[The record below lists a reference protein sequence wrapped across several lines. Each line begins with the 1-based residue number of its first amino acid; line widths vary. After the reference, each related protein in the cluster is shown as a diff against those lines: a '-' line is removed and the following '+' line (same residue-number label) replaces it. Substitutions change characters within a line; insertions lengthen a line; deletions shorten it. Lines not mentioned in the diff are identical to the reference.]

1 MIENKEKIYEII
13 LTIAVFFFLLFNISI
28 LRTYFVYAVYVGD
41 LIYLLLFFLE
51 FIVSFLLSYK
61 FYKTIQSKLSS
72 RIKDILLTV
81 FVTIVFYAYLL
92 VFWIFILAMFSKIAP
107 YIPNVLGAILSLIL
121 IMLIPMSFLFT
132 LFLSYRFYLYVASEE
147 LYKVLKAQE
156 KNFLKRDQEQTIKYY
171 EHNSQLRDKW
181 NSQKTKFLL
190 AYVIAVIIILV
201 INSFLS
207 LGIDFG
213 LLLKGFFILS
223 IGIFLLIYD
232 KKVFA
237 YFMIIF
243 GWMGLVFLFNSLGHN
258 GFLGL
263 TVNQTDAISG
273 VLLVVGTT
281 IAIVVATFWLKYN
294 V

>member
-28 LRTYFVYAVYVGD
+28 LSTYFVYTVYVGD
-41 LIYLLLFFLE
+41 LIYLLFLE
-51 FIVSFLLSYK
+51 LIVSFLLSYK
-61 FYKTIQSKLSS
+61 FYKTIQSKLNS
-72 RIKDILLTV
+72 RTKDILLTV

-107 YIPNVLGAILSLIL
+107 YIQNILGAILILIL
-121 IMLIPMSFLFT
+121 VMLIPGTFLFT

-147 LYKVLKAQE
+147 LYKVLKNQE
-156 KNFLKRDQEQTIKYY
+156 KNFLERDQEQTIKYY
-171 EHNSQLRDKW
+171 EHNTQLRAKW

-190 AYVIAVIIILV
+190 AYVIMVIIILA
-201 INSFLS
+201 ITSFLS
-207 LGIDFG
+207 LGVDLR
-213 LLLKGFFILS
+213 LLLKGLFLLS
-223 IGIFLLIYD
+223 IVIFVFIYD
-232 KKVFA
+232 KKVFVF
-237 YFMIIF
+237 FMIIL

>member
-181 NSQKTKFLL
+181 DSQKTKFLL
-190 AYVIAVIIILV
+190 AYVIAVIIILA

-207 LGIDFG
+207 LGIDLR
-213 LLLKGFFILS
+213 LLLKGLFLLS
-223 IGIFLLIYD
+223 IVIFVFIYD
-232 KKVFA
+232 KKVFVF
-237 YFMIIF
+237 FMIIL

>member
-61 FYKTIQSKLSS
+61 VYKTIQSKLSS

-190 AYVIAVIIILV
+190 AYVIAVIIILA

-207 LGIDFG
+207 LGID
-213 LLLKGFFILS
+213 
-223 IGIFLLIYD
+223 
-232 KKVFA
+232 
-237 YFMIIF
+237 
-243 GWMGLVFLFNSLGHN
+243 
-258 GFLGL
+258 
-263 TVNQTDAISG
+263 
-273 VLLVVGTT
+273 
-281 IAIVVATFWLKYN
+281 
-294 V
+294 

>member
-28 LRTYFVYAVYVGD
+28 LSTYFVYTVYVGD
-41 LIYLLLFFLE
+41 LIYLLFLE
-51 FIVSFLLSYK
+51 LIVSFLLSYK
-61 FYKTIQSKLSS
+61 FYKTIQSKLNS
-72 RIKDILLTV
+72 RTKDILLTV

-92 VFWIFILAMFSKIAP
+92 VFWIFILSMFSKIAP
-107 YIPNVLGAILSLIL
+107 YIQNILGAILILIL
-121 IMLIPMSFLFT
+121 VMLIPGTFLFT

-147 LYKVLKAQE
+147 LYKVLKNQE
-156 KNFLKRDQEQTIKYY
+156 KNFLERDQEQTIKYY
-171 EHNSQLRDKW
+171 EHNTQLRAKW

-190 AYVIAVIIILV
+190 AYVIMVIIILA
-201 INSFLS
+201 ITSFLS
-207 LGIDFG
+207 LGVDLS
-213 LLLKGFFILS
+213 LLLKGLFLLS
-223 IGIFLLIYD
+223 IVIFVLIYD
-232 KKVFA
+232 KKVFV
-237 YFMIIF
+237 YFMIIL

>member
-28 LRTYFVYAVYVGD
+28 LSTYFVYTVYVGD
-41 LIYLLLFFLE
+41 LIYLLFLE
-51 FIVSFLLSYK
+51 LIVSFLLSYK
-61 FYKTIQSKLSS
+61 FYKTIQSKLNS
-72 RIKDILLTV
+72 RTKDILLTV

-107 YIPNVLGAILSLIL
+107 YIQNILGAILILIL
-121 IMLIPMSFLFT
+121 VMLIPGTFLFT
-132 LFLSYRFYLYVASEE
+132 LFLSYRFYLYVE

-190 AYVIAVIIILV
+190 AYVIAVIIILA

-207 LGIDFG
+207 LGIDLG

>member
-28 LRTYFVYAVYVGD
+28 LRTYFVYTVYVGD

-51 FIVSFLLSYK
+51 FIVSFFLSYK
-61 FYKTIQSKLSS
+61 FYKSIRSKLNS
-72 RIKDILLTV
+72 RTKDILLTV

-92 VFWIFILAMFSKIAP
+92 VFWIFILASFSKIAP
-107 YIPNVLGAILSLIL
+107 YIPNILGAILILIL
-121 IMLIPMSFLFT
+121 VMLIPGTFLFT

-147 LYKVLKAQE
+147 LYKVLKNQE
-156 KNFLKRDQEQTIKYY
+156 KNFLERDQEQTIKYY
-171 EHNSQLRDKW
+171 DHMSQLRAKW

-190 AYVIAVIIILV
+190 AYVIMVIIILA
-201 INSFLS
+201 ITSFLS
-207 LGIDFG
+207 LGVDLG
-213 LLLKGFFILS
+213 LLLKGSFLLS
-223 IGIFLLIYD
+223 IVIFVLIYD
-232 KKVFA
+232 KKVFV
-237 YFMIIF
+237 YFMIIL

>member
-28 LRTYFVYAVYVGD
+28 LRTYFVYTVYVGD

-51 FIVSFLLSYK
+51 FIVSFFLSYK
-61 FYKTIQSKLSS
+61 FYKSIRSKLNS
-72 RIKDILLTV
+72 RTKDILLTV

-92 VFWIFILAMFSKIAP
+92 VFWIFILASFSKITP
-107 YIPNVLGAILSLIL
+107 YIPNILGAILTLIL
-121 IMLIPMSFLFT
+121 VMVVPGSFLFT

-147 LYKVLKAQE
+147 LYKVLKNQE
-156 KNFLKRDQEQTIKYY
+156 KNFLERDQEQTIKYY
-171 EHNSQLRDKW
+171 DHMSQLRAKW
-181 NSQKTKFLL
+181 NSQKTKFML
-190 AYVIAVIIILV
+190 AYVIIVILIFA

-207 LGIDFG
+207 LGVDLS
-213 LLLKGFFILS
+213 LLLKGLFLLS
-223 IGIFLLIYD
+223 IVIFVLIYD
-232 KKVFA
+232 KKVFV
-237 YFMIIF
+237 YFMIIL

>member
-28 LRTYFVYAVYVGD
+28 LRTYFVYTVYVGD

-51 FIVSFLLSYK
+51 FIVSFFLSYK
-61 FYKTIQSKLSS
+61 FYKSIRSKLNS
-72 RIKDILLTV
+72 RTKDILLTV

-92 VFWIFILAMFSKIAP
+92 VFWIFILASFSKIAP
-107 YIPNVLGAILSLIL
+107 YIPNILGAILTLIL
-121 IMLIPMSFLFT
+121 VMVVPGSFLFT

-147 LYKVLKAQE
+147 LYKVLKNQE
-156 KNFLKRDQEQTIKYY
+156 KNFLERDQEQTIKYY
-171 EHNSQLRDKW
+171 DHMSQLRAKW
-181 NSQKTKFLL
+181 NSQKTKFML
-190 AYVIAVIIILV
+190 AYVIIVIIIFA

-207 LGIDFG
+207 LGVDLG
-213 LLLKGFFILS
+213 LLLKGLFLLS
-223 IGIFLLIYD
+223 IVIFVLIYD
-232 KKVFA
+232 KKVFV
-237 YFMIIF
+237 YFMIIL

>member
-132 LFLSYRFYLYVASEE
+132 LFLSS
-147 LYKVLKAQE
+147 
-156 KNFLKRDQEQTIKYY
+156 TP
-171 EHNSQLRDKW
+171 
-181 NSQKTKFLL
+181 
-190 AYVIAVIIILV
+190 
-201 INSFLS
+201 
-207 LGIDFG
+207 
-213 LLLKGFFILS
+213 KGP
-223 IGIFLLIYD
+223 
-232 KKVFA
+232 
-237 YFMIIF
+237 
-243 GWMGLVFLFNSLGHN
+243 
-258 GFLGL
+258 
-263 TVNQTDAISG
+263 
-273 VLLVVGTT
+273 
-281 IAIVVATFWLKYN
+281 
-294 V
+294 

>member
-132 LFLSYRFYLYVASEE
+132 LFLSYRFYLYVE

-190 AYVIAVIIILV
+190 AYVIAVIIILA

-207 LGIDFG
+207 LGIDLG

>member
-28 LRTYFVYAVYVGD
+28 LSTYFVYTVYVGD
-41 LIYLLLFFLE
+41 LIYLLFLE
-51 FIVSFLLSYK
+51 LIVSFLLSYK
-61 FYKTIQSKLSS
+61 FYKTIQSKLNS
-72 RIKDILLTV
+72 RTKDILLTV

-107 YIPNVLGAILSLIL
+107 YIQNILGARLNLIL
-121 IMLIPMSFLFT
+121 VMLIPGTFLFT

-147 LYKVLKAQE
+147 LYKVLKNQE
-156 KNFLKRDQEQTIKYY
+156 KNFLERDQEQTIKYY
-171 EHNSQLRDKW
+171 EHNTQLRAKW

-190 AYVIAVIIILV
+190 AYVIMVIIILA
-201 INSFLS
+201 ITSFLS
-207 LGIDFG
+207 LGVDLR
-213 LLLKGFFILS
+213 LLLKGLFLLS
-223 IGIFLLIYD
+223 IVIFVFIYD
-232 KKVFA
+232 KKVFVF
-237 YFMIIF
+237 FMIIL

>member
-28 LRTYFVYAVYVGD
+28 LSTYFVYTVYVGD
-41 LIYLLLFFLE
+41 LIYLLFLE
-51 FIVSFLLSYK
+51 LIVSFLLSYK
-61 FYKTIQSKLSS
+61 FYKTIQSKLNS
-72 RIKDILLTV
+72 RTKDILLTV

-92 VFWIFILAMFSKIAP
+92 VFWIFILSMFSKIAP
-107 YIPNVLGAILSLIL
+107 YIQNILGAILILIL
-121 IMLIPMSFLFT
+121 VMLIPGTFLFT

-147 LYKVLKAQE
+147 LYKVLKNQE
-156 KNFLKRDQEQTIKYY
+156 KNFLERDQEQTIKYY
-171 EHNSQLRDKW
+171 EHNTQLRAKW

-190 AYVIAVIIILV
+190 AYVIMVIIILA
-201 INSFLS
+201 ITSFLS
-207 LGIDFG
+207 LGVDLS
-213 LLLKGFFILS
+213 LLLKGLFLLS
-223 IGIFLLIYD
+223 IVIFVLIYD
-232 KKVFA
+232 KKVFV

>member
-190 AYVIAVIIILV
+190 AYVIAVIIILA

-207 LGIDFG
+207 LGIDFS

>member
-132 LFLSYRFYLYVASEE
+132 LVLSYRFYLYVASEE

-190 AYVIAVIIILV
+190 AYVIAVIIILA

-207 LGIDFG
+207 LGIDLG
-213 LLLKGFFILS
+213 LLFKGFFILS

>member
-81 FVTIVFYAYLL
+81 FVTIVFYAYLS

-190 AYVIAVIIILV
+190 AYVIAVIIILA

-207 LGIDFG
+207 LGID
-213 LLLKGFFILS
+213 
-223 IGIFLLIYD
+223 LIYD

>member
-190 AYVIAVIIILV
+190 AYVIAVIIILA

-207 LGIDFG
+207 LGIDLA

>member
-81 FVTIVFYAYLL
+81 FVTIVFYAYLS

-132 LFLSYRFYLYVASEE
+132 LFLSYRFFLYVASEE

-190 AYVIAVIIILV
+190 AYVIAVIIILA

-207 LGIDFG
+207 LGIDFS

>member
-107 YIPNVLGAILSLIL
+107 YIQNILGAILILIL
-121 IMLIPMSFLFT
+121 VMLIP
-132 LFLSYRFYLYVASEE
+132 
-147 LYKVLKAQE
+147 
-156 KNFLKRDQEQTIKYY
+156 
-171 EHNSQLRDKW
+171 
-181 NSQKTKFLL
+181 
-190 AYVIAVIIILV
+190 
-201 INSFLS
+201 FLS
-207 LGIDFG
+207 LLMIGICPIFFDLSFLKIFQLIFPPTYYLKGIYENSYFLYMICFSG
-213 LLLKGFFILS
+213 LL
-223 IGIFLLIYD
+223 
-232 KKVFA
+232 
-237 YFMIIF
+237 
-243 GWMGLVFLFNSLGHN
+243 
-258 GFLGL
+258 FLGL
-263 TVNQTDAISG
+263 LGIWKIKHCV
-273 VLLVVGTT
+273 
-281 IAIVVATFWLKYN
+281 
-294 V
+294 